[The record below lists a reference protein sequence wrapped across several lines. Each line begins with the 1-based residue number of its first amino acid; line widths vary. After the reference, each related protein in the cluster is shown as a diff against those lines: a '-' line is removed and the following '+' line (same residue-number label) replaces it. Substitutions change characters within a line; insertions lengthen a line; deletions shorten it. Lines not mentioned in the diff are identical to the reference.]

1 MGEEWKLN
9 ISENKTEFINIMEDF
24 KKEIEDTLNRSI
36 YSSDIDE
43 LRPGYEGKFS
53 KERFKEYL
61 VKKNALHIVFKYIFI
76 RMMSEG
82 ERLVN
87 PKLNEEG
94 ITNWKELTKNYRG
107 DYLMLFKIASEDLR
121 RIEKTRDF
129 FEPTL
134 YDKYLD
140 KLEYSIFN
148 KNNDNFIDKLKDYD
162 FRTLDPNTAVSLF
175 DCLYPSEDREKLQ
188 GFLDESYITT
198 YLVTSLGLM

>member
-94 ITNWKELTKNYRG
+94 ITNWKEMTKNYRG

>member
-61 VKKNALHIVFKYIFI
+61 VKKSALHIVFKYIFI

-94 ITNWKELTKNYRG
+94 ITNWKEMTKNYRG

-148 KNNDNFIDKLKDYD
+148 KNNDNFIDKLKYYD

>member
-94 ITNWKELTKNYRG
+94 ITNWKEMTKNYRG

-129 FEPTL
+129 FEPSL

-140 KLEYSIFN
+140 KLEFSIFN
-148 KNNDNFIDKLKDYD
+148 KSNDNFIEKLKVYD

-175 DCLYPSEDREKLQ
+175 DSLYPSEDREKLQ
-188 GFLDESYITT
+188 GFLDESHITT
-198 YLVTSLGLM
+198 YLMTSLGLM

>member
-1 MGEEWKLN
+1 MN
-9 ISENKTEFINIMEDF
+9 ISESKTEFINIIEDF
-24 KKEIEDTLNRSI
+24 KREIEDTLNRSI

-43 LRPGYEGKFS
+43 LRLGYEGKFS

-87 PKLNEEG
+87 PKLNKEG
-94 ITNWKELTKNYRG
+94 ITNWKEMSKNYRG

-129 FEPTL
+129 
-134 YDKYLD
+134 
-140 KLEYSIFN
+140 
-148 KNNDNFIDKLKDYD
+148 
-162 FRTLDPNTAVSLF
+162 
-175 DCLYPSEDREKLQ
+175 
-188 GFLDESYITT
+188 
-198 YLVTSLGLM
+198 

>member
-1 MGEEWKLN
+1 MN
-9 ISENKTEFINIMEDF
+9 ISENKTEFINIMGNF
-24 KKEIEDTLNRSI
+24 KNEIVDTLNRST
-36 YSSDIDE
+36 YSSDIDD
-43 LRPGYEGKFS
+43 LRLGYEGKFS

-61 VKKNALHIVFKYIFI
+61 VKKSALHIVFKYIFI

-94 ITNWKELTKNYRG
+94 ITNWNEMTKNYRG

-129 FEPTL
+129 FEPSL

-140 KLEYSIFN
+140 KLEFSIFN
-148 KNNDNFIDKLKDYD
+148 KSNDNFIEKLKVYD

-175 DCLYPSEDREKLQ
+175 DSLYPSEDREKLQ
-188 GFLDESYITT
+188 GFLDASHITT
-198 YLVTSLGLM
+198 YLMTSLGLM

>member
-1 MGEEWKLN
+1 LN

>member
-1 MGEEWKLN
+1 MN
-9 ISENKTEFINIMEDF
+9 ISENKTEFINIVEDF

-43 LRPGYEGKFS
+43 LRFGYEGKFS

-61 VKKNALHIVFKYIFI
+61 VKKSALHIVFKYIFI

-94 ITNWKELTKNYRG
+94 ITNWKEMTKNYRK

-121 RIEKTRDF
+121 RIDKTREF
-129 FEPTL
+129 FEPCI

-148 KNNDNFIDKLKDYD
+148 KNNDNFIEKLKTYD

-175 DCLYPSEDREKLQ
+175 DSLYPSEDREKLQ
-188 GFLDESYITT
+188 GLLDESHITT
-198 YLVTSLGLM
+198 YLMTSLGLM

>member
-94 ITNWKELTKNYRG
+94 ITNWKEMTKNYRG

-198 YLVTSLGLM
+198 YLMTSLGLM

>member
-94 ITNWKELTKNYRG
+94 ITNWKEMTKNYRG

-148 KNNDNFIDKLKDYD
+148 KNNDNFIDKLKYYD

>member
-1 MGEEWKLN
+1 MN

-94 ITNWKELTKNYRG
+94 ITNWKEMTKNYRG

>member
-36 YSSDIDE
+36 YSSDIDD
-43 LRPGYEGKFS
+43 LRLGYEGKFS

-61 VKKNALHIVFKYIFI
+61 VKKSALHIVFKYIFI

-94 ITNWKELTKNYRG
+94 ITNWKEMTKNYRG